1 MYGEK
6 KVKTVVTQVVLVLVE
21 LFRRGQRTEA
31 TIAAQSEHSVPPA
44 HLFGWYLII
53 KKQKQNERNMSI
65 IYQKLSIFVHRVE
78 KDLWYKI
85 VSAQDILMKKQTQ
98 AARKARKLI
107 TVANCGIQCTRV
119 PSEL

>member
-44 HLFGWYLII
+44 YLFCWYLII

-65 IYQKLSIFVHRVE
+65 IYQKHSIFVHRVE
-78 KDLWYKI
+78 KDL
-85 VSAQDILMKKQTQ
+85 
-98 AARKARKLI
+98 
-107 TVANCGIQCTRV
+107 
-119 PSEL
+119 